1 MCAVD
6 KCRGVRGV
14 RGGTRGGYHR
24 CKLLCRRHAE
34 GSRSALLCS
43 AVTQAER
50 MAENAELAKALR
62 AAKAAGKGVH
72 ISY

>member
-1 MCAVD
+1 
-6 KCRGVRGV
+6 
-14 RGGTRGGYHR
+14 
-24 CKLLCRRHAE
+24 
-34 GSRSALLCS
+34 
-43 AVTQAER
+43 

>member
-1 MCAVD
+1 MRVEP
-6 KCRGVRGV
+6 RVR
-14 RGGTRGGYHR
+14 
-24 CKLLCRRHAE
+24 
-34 GSRSALLCS
+34 RSA
-43 AVTQAER
+43 QAER